1 MAMDV
6 EFIAKCLPA
15 QPDEGVKAF
24 VRKNWHEL
32 GGFVTI
38 FKRVAGRNVPSLYG
52 EPQAGY
58 FAECWCSECGETW
71 HTAWGGD
78 KSLIVADGDAS
89 MIYPISPD
97 AAAYGPDLVSRI
109 NDGNAGI
116 CPMCG
121 EVITFR
127 HSSKFGARQMTRRHF
142 LVFRNILGYTA
153 LVSWLAYREIF
164 PDHSQWFE
172 IVPWVANVI
181 DEQGRLLAMPEGQ
194 AEALTA
200 EHDPQSMTVRDLKRQ
215 IAEYKDRLEKAADA
229 GAAQQQLLL
238 LATEENGALKQRLE
252 GIDEDYQAQLLE
264 VDRENDQLRADLEA
278 AKNRPAE
285 ISGEDAEKL
294 RAEGAAKAHAE
305 HAEQEQALA
314 ENVRRLKM
322 ELQSTADAAGKASAE
337 KDERIRELE
346 RQLSAAAPGANADL
360 MKNEVLTVLAEAQA
374 ALNKMH
380 GCYLKSQAGAPKLA
394 DAIKAQAE
402 KLIASLHSNFGIE
415 YI

>member
-1 MAMDV
+1 MSGEIMAVGRSADSIAMEIQVIVRQAHRVVCSAAIEIGERLIEAKKLVPHGEWEEYVSVRCGFKPRTAQAYMQVAADREKAQTFADL
-6 EFIAKCLPA
+6 EF
-15 QPDEGVKAF
+15 
-24 VRKNWHEL
+24 
-32 GGFVTI
+32 
-38 FKRVAGRNVPSLYG
+38 
-52 EPQAGY
+52 
-58 FAECWCSECGETW
+58 
-71 HTAWGGD
+71 
-78 KSLIVADGDAS
+78 
-89 MIYPISPD
+89 
-97 AAAYGPDLVSRI
+97 
-109 NDGNAGI
+109 
-116 CPMCG
+116 
-121 EVITFR
+121 
-127 HSSKFGARQMTRRHF
+127 SKV
-142 LVFRNILGYTA
+142 LL
-153 LVSWLAYREIF
+153 
-164 PDHSQWFE
+164 
-172 IVPWVANVI
+172 
-181 DEQGRLLAMPEGQ
+181 LLAMPEGQ

-229 GAAQQQLLL
+229 GAAQQQQLL
-238 LATEENGALKQRLE
+238 LATEENGALKQRLD
-252 GIDEDYQAQLLE
+252 GIDADYKAQLDT
-264 VDRENDQLRADLEA
+264 VDRENDQLRAELEA

-285 ISGEDAEKL
+285 ISGEDADKL

-305 HAEQEQALA
+305 HAEQEAALA

-360 MKNEVLTVLAEAQA
+360 MKNEVLTVLAEVQA

-402 KLIASLHSNFGIE
+402 KLIASLHSNFDIE

>member
-1 MAMDV
+1 MSGEIMAVGRSADSIAMEIQVIVRQAHRVVCSAAIEIGERLIEAKKLVPHGEWEAYVSGRCGFKPRTAQAYMQIAADREKAQTFADL
-6 EFIAKCLPA
+6 EF
-15 QPDEGVKAF
+15 
-24 VRKNWHEL
+24 
-32 GGFVTI
+32 
-38 FKRVAGRNVPSLYG
+38 
-52 EPQAGY
+52 
-58 FAECWCSECGETW
+58 
-71 HTAWGGD
+71 
-78 KSLIVADGDAS
+78 
-89 MIYPISPD
+89 
-97 AAAYGPDLVSRI
+97 
-109 NDGNAGI
+109 
-116 CPMCG
+116 
-121 EVITFR
+121 
-127 HSSKFGARQMTRRHF
+127 SKV
-142 LVFRNILGYTA
+142 LL
-153 LVSWLAYREIF
+153 
-164 PDHSQWFE
+164 
-172 IVPWVANVI
+172 
-181 DEQGRLLAMPEGQ
+181 LLAMPEGQ

-200 EHDPQSMTVRDLKRQ
+200 GHDPQAMSVRELKRQ

-229 GAAQQQLLL
+229 GASQQQQLL

-252 GIDEDYQAQLLE
+252 GIDADYQAQLLE

-285 ISGEDAEKL
+285 ISGEDADKL

-305 HAEQEQALA
+305 HAEQEAALA

-346 RQLSAAAPGANADL
+346 QRLSATAPGVNADL
-360 MKNEVLTVLAEAQA
+360 MKNEVLTVLAEVQA

-402 KLIASLHSNFGIE
+402 KLITSLHSNFGIE

>member
-1 MAMDV
+1 MSGEIMAVGRSADSIAMEIKVIVRQAHRVVCSAAIEIGERLIEAKKLVPHGEWEEYVSVRCGFKPRTAQAYMQVAADREKAQTFADL
-6 EFIAKCLPA
+6 EF
-15 QPDEGVKAF
+15 
-24 VRKNWHEL
+24 
-32 GGFVTI
+32 
-38 FKRVAGRNVPSLYG
+38 
-52 EPQAGY
+52 
-58 FAECWCSECGETW
+58 
-71 HTAWGGD
+71 
-78 KSLIVADGDAS
+78 
-89 MIYPISPD
+89 
-97 AAAYGPDLVSRI
+97 
-109 NDGNAGI
+109 
-116 CPMCG
+116 
-121 EVITFR
+121 
-127 HSSKFGARQMTRRHF
+127 SKV
-142 LVFRNILGYTA
+142 LL
-153 LVSWLAYREIF
+153 
-164 PDHSQWFE
+164 
-172 IVPWVANVI
+172 
-181 DEQGRLLAMPEGQ
+181 LLAMPEGQ

-229 GAAQQQLLL
+229 GAAQQQQLL
-238 LATEENGALKQRLE
+238 LATEENGALKQRLD
-252 GIDEDYQAQLLE
+252 GIDADYQAQLLE

-305 HAEQEQALA
+305 HAEQEAALA

-346 RQLSAAAPGANADL
+346 RQLSAAEPRTNADL
-360 MKNEVLTVLAEAQA
+360 MKNEVLTVLAEVQA

-415 YI
+415 YV